1 MLFGWEMVTN
11 LLKCH
16 AGEVEARRPWASKS
30 TCSIGRSAS
39 WGPNHIGCHK
49 TYHLWANLRSQLQTC
64 THQVEEHC
72 ISKMLLDDCCKLRFS
87 KSPGACHV
95 WSSKAL
101 LVLGPAQSPPCHQ
114 SIVGDGVVNRRRKA
128 RSCSLRLA
136 GKLGV
141 ARCRYCLGM
150 GAQDLVMEVGCAER
164 RRVSCAASPSC
175 LLYVPSDFNA
185 HI

>member
-1 MLFGWEMVTN
+1 M
-11 LLKCH
+11 
-16 AGEVEARRPWASKS
+16 
-30 TCSIGRSAS
+30 
-39 WGPNHIGCHK
+39 HK

-128 RSCSLRLA
+128 RWYSLRRA
-136 GKLGV
+136 GSVGV
-141 ARCRYCLGM
+141 SQVPLLPGYGSSGFVVWSWRWAVLKEEGFPALQALT
-150 GAQDLVMEVGCAER
+150 G
-164 RRVSCAASPSC
+164 

-185 HI
+185 HILDSARKTTFENNPLRKSISRRVLEFQMVTST